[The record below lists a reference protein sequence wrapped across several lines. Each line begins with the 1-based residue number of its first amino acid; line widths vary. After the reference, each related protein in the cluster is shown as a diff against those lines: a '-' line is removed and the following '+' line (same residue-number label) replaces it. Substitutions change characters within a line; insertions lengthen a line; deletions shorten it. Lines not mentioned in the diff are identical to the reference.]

1 MGYIFELVRTN
12 LIVKKVEVAIVGG
25 GPAGLQAAITLAKKG
40 VKPILF
46 EEHSTIGEPIQCG
59 EGLSVHAFKDFN
71 LPKREKSFF
80 VKELDTCH
88 LKFPENKTILGDI
101 QATMIH
107 RDKFDQY
114 LSNNATDL
122 GAEIF
127 TATKVTNLQREADGI
142 VIKTKGK
149 SNSEYFA
156 KLLILAEGPNAQLA
170 KTLNF
175 QTPSPMIKA
184 FEYKVKGEW
193 SDKLEFHFDAE
204 KSPFGYCWIFPREG
218 ETNVGIVTPAKDRK
232 QRLDN
237 FLKKKAITGNILKKV
252 GGQIPMH
259 GPMKKLYHKRV
270 LLVGDTAG
278 MVNPIFYGGI
288 RMAMT
293 SGRTAGNTVAEILKV
308 ETEQINFN
316 LKQYEEKLREF
327 KFMKRINLQC
337 HRFFYTR
344 SNKFLTKIGEV
355 FDKKHINRIEGTEII
370 KTLGKILLR
379 PSLLANPIGLYWLYR
394 GFLIARDWGF

>member
-1 MGYIFELVRTN
+1 MKEIG
-12 LIVKKVEVAIVGG
+12 VAIVGG
-25 GPAGLQAAITLAKKG
+25 GPAGLQAAITLANKG
-40 VKPILF
+40 IKPILF

-71 LPKREKSFF
+71 LPKREKSFC
-80 VKELDTCH
+80 VKELDACH
-88 LKFPENKTILGDI
+88 IIFPEKKTILGDI
-101 QATMIH
+101 QATMIR
-107 RDKFDQY
+107 RDKFDQF
-114 LSNNATDL
+114 LSKKATNL

-127 TATKVTNLQREADGI
+127 TATKVTDVQRKTDGV
-142 VIKTKGK
+142 VIKTKGEN
-149 SNSEYFA
+149 NSQYFA

-175 QTPSPMIKA
+175 QTPFPMIKA

-193 SDKLEFHFDAE
+193 SDKLEFHFDSM
-204 KSPFGYCWIFPREG
+204 KFPFGYCWVFPREG
-218 ETNVGIVTPAKDRK
+218 ETNVGIVTTARDRK

-237 FLKKKAITGNILKKV
+237 FLKNKGITSSILKKV

-259 GPMKKLYHKRV
+259 GPLKKLYHDRV

-293 SGRTAGNTVAEILKV
+293 SGRIAGNTVAEILKMENKQV
-308 ETEQINFN
+308 SFN
-316 LKQYEEKLREF
+316 LKIYEEKLRQF
-327 KFMKRINLQC
+327 KFMKKINFQC

-344 SNKFLTKIGEV
+344 TNKFLVKLGEV
-355 FDKKHINRIEGTEII
+355 FDNNYINQIEGTEIL
-370 KTLGKILLR
+370 KTLGKILFR
-379 PSLLANPIGLYWLYR
+379 PSLLTNPIGLYWLYR
-394 GFLIARDWGF
+394 GFKIARDWGF

>member
-1 MGYIFELVRTN
+1 MRYIFELVRKN
-12 LIVKKVEVAIVGG
+12 IIMKKIGVAIVGG
-25 GPAGLQAAITLAKKG
+25 GPAGLQAAITLADKG
-40 VKPILF
+40 IKPILF

-59 EGLSVHAFKDFN
+59 EGLSVHAFNDFN
-71 LPKREKSFF
+71 LPKGNQSFY

-88 LKFPENKTILGDI
+88 LVFPENKTILGDT
-101 QATMIH
+101 QATMIR

-114 LSNNATDL
+114 LSTKATDL

-127 TATKVTNLQREADGI
+127 TATKVTNLQRKKDGV
-142 VIKTKGK
+142 VIKTKGE
-149 SNSEYFA
+149 SSTEYFA

-175 QTPSPMIKA
+175 QTPTPMIKA

-193 SDKLEFHFDAE
+193 SDKLEFYFDS
-204 KSPFGYCWIFPREG
+204 KKTPFGYCWVFSREG
-218 ETNVGIVTPAKDRK
+218 ETNVGIVTTAKERK

-237 FLKKKAITGNILKKV
+237 FLKKRGITGSVLNKV

-259 GPMKKLYHKRV
+259 GPLKKLYHNRV
-270 LLVGDTAG
+270 LLAGDTAG

-293 SGRTAGNTVAEILKV
+293 SGRMAGNTVSEILKM
-308 ETEQINFN
+308 ETDKVSLN
-316 LKQYEEKLREF
+316 LKIYEEKLKQF
-327 KFMKRINLQC
+327 KFMKRINFQC

-344 SNKFLTKIGEV
+344 SNKFLTKLGEV
-355 FDKKHINRIEGTEII
+355 FDDKYINRIEGAEIY
-370 KTLGKILLR
+370 KTLRKVLFRPTLLT
-379 PSLLANPIGLYWLYR
+379 NPIGLYWLYR

>member
-1 MGYIFELVRTN
+1 MRYIFELVRKN
-12 LIVKKVEVAIVGG
+12 LIMKKIGVAIVGG
-25 GPAGLQAAITLAKKG
+25 GPAGLQAAITLANKG
-40 VKPILF
+40 IKPILF

-71 LPKREKSFF
+71 LPKGEKSFC

-88 LKFPENKTILGDI
+88 LMFPENKTILGDI
-101 QATMIH
+101 RATMIH

-114 LSNNATDL
+114 LSKKAIDL

-127 TATKVTNLQREADGI
+127 TATKVTNLQRKTDG
-142 VIKTKGK
+142 VEIKAKGE
-149 SNSEYFA
+149 SNSKYFA
-156 KLLILAEGPNAQLA
+156 KLVILAEGPNVQLA
-170 KTLNF
+170 KTLGF

-184 FEYKVKGEW
+184 FEYKVRGEW
-193 SDKLEFHFDAE
+193 SDKLEFHFDS
-204 KSPFGYCWIFPREG
+204 KKFPFGYSWVFPREG
-218 ETNVGIVTPAKDRK
+218 ETNVGIVTTTKDRK

-237 FLKKKAITGNILKKV
+237 FLKKKGITGRILKKI

-259 GPMKKLYHKRV
+259 GPLKKLYHNRV

-293 SGRTAGNTVAEILKV
+293 SGRIAGNTVVDILKT
-308 ETEQINFN
+308 ETDQASFN
-316 LKQYEEKLREF
+316 LKIYEEKLRQF
-327 KFMKRINLQC
+327 KFMKRINFQC

-344 SNKFLTKIGEV
+344 SNKFLTKLGEV
-355 FDKKHINRIEGTEII
+355 FDSKYINQIEGTEIL

-379 PSLLANPIGLYWLYR
+379 PSLLTNPIGLYWLYR
-394 GFLIARDWGF
+394 GFKVARDWGF

>member
-1 MGYIFELVRTN
+1 MRYIFELVKRN
-12 LIVKKVEVAIVGG
+12 LTMKKIGVAIVGG
-25 GPAGLQAAITLAKKG
+25 GPAGLQTAITLAKKG
-40 VKPILF
+40 IKPILF
-46 EEHSTIGEPIQCG
+46 EEHSIIGEPIQCG

-71 LPKREKSFF
+71 LPKGEKSFC

-88 LKFPENKTILGDI
+88 LNFPENKTIFGDI
-101 QATMIH
+101 QATMIR

-114 LSNNATDL
+114 LSKKAVDL

-127 TATKVTNLQREADGI
+127 TATKVTDLQRKTDGV
-142 VIKTKGK
+142 VIKTKDK
-149 SNSEYFA
+149 SNSKYFA
-156 KLLILAEGPNAQLA
+156 KIVVLAEGPNAQLA
-170 KTLNF
+170 KTLGF

-184 FEYKVKGEW
+184 FEYKVKEEW
-193 SDKLEFHFDAE
+193 SDKLEFYFDS
-204 KSPFGYCWIFPREG
+204 KKFPFGYCWVFPREG
-218 ETNVGIVTPAKDRK
+218 ETNIGIVTTAKDRK

-237 FLKKKAITGNILKKV
+237 FLRKRGITGSILKKV

-259 GPMKKLYHKRV
+259 GPLKKLYHNRV

-293 SGRTAGNTVAEILKV
+293 SGRIAGNTVAEILKL
-308 ETEQINFN
+308 ETNQSSFN
-316 LKQYEEKLREF
+316 LKMYEEKLRQY
-327 KFMKRINLQC
+327 KFMKRINFQC

-344 SNKFLTKIGEV
+344 SNKFLTKLGEV
-355 FDKKHINRIEGTEII
+355 FDNRNINQIEGVETL

-379 PSLLANPIGLYWLYR
+379 PSLLTNPIGLYWLYK
-394 GFLIARDWGF
+394 GFKVARDWGF